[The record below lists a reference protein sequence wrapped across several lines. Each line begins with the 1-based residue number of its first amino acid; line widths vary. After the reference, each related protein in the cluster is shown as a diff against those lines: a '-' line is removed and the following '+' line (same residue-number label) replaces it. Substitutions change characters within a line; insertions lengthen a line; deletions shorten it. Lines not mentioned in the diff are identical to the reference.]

1 MKVAQ
6 LAKARQPFQAEGV
19 VVQWL
24 LPSNHVLHTGT
35 LNVGNKGIVLNTGR
49 I

>member
-6 LAKARQPFQAEGV
+6 LAKARLLFQAEGV

-24 LPSNHVLHTGT
+24 LPNNHVLHTGT
-35 LNVGNKGIVLNTGR
+35 LNIENKGIVLNTGR